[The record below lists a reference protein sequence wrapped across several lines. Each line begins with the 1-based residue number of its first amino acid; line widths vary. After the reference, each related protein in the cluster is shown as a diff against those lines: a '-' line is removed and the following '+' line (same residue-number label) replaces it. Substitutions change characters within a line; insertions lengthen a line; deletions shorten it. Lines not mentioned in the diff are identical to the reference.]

1 MIHID
6 NFLLGYQ
13 PEFDKSK
20 GNSIETPFEFSGK
33 ALKLLRNLVH
43 LLYTVA
49 SIEMKQIPESFQIT
63 YGSFLEKIITVFEK
77 TGILF
82 SAFPDLPNQKED
94 LDFSLLWAQIS
105 KDVLED
111 QTHLRKGGVFYC
123 LVPLVFEALNV
134 ALTNPHLKFQRLT
147 LLSRLLF
154 PLRKKS
160 KVLFNASNK
169 NFRKLFDLTEVSS
182 VKKDLS
188 GEFCP
193 WFASQPYDIFLYK
206 LLETIDLQLI
216 IQPNQAEDKF
226 INELVLFLKELLET
240 SGADYSSKLTNQALI
255 GGGFRSQIM
264 GITKLKKFEKS
275 EGNMAMEHEEISF
288 SFDVAGASQL
298 RGENIELKNEFLEF
312 GHQFNQDFQLL
323 NRKNKV
329 FHDNLM
335 LSGGPEPVL
344 RSSED
349 QIIST
354 HSRSLEQTPVGKLE
368 FFTAVREILSKR
380 YADMSK
386 TLSAIIEEFLLYRD
400 EVMRIVRP
408 LLELICYRCLGLVE
422 RLERFR
428 QRIYEETNQ
437 SEEPRMPK
445 NFALELGL
453 DEDWKRYFEKECFRF
468 KNRFMKRC
476 QSTKPPPKKNLTHF
490 L

>member
-6 NFLLGYQ
+6 NFLLEYQ

-20 GNSIETPFEFSGK
+20 GSSIEIPLEFSGK

-49 SIEMKQIPESFQIT
+49 CIEMKQIPESFQIT
-63 YGSFLEKIITVFEK
+63 YGLFLEKIINVFEK

-82 SAFPDLPNQKED
+82 SAFPDLPIQKED
-94 LDFSLLWAQIS
+94 LDFSVLWTQIF
-105 KDVLED
+105 KDSLED
-111 QTHLRKGGVFYC
+111 QIHLRKGGVFYC
-123 LVPLVFEALNV
+123 LVPLVFDALNV
-134 ALTNPHLKFQRLT
+134 ALMNPHLKFHRLT

-160 KVLFNASNK
+160 KVLFDASNK
-169 NFRKLFDLTEVSS
+169 NFRKLFDLPEVSS
-182 VKKDLS
+182 DKKDPS
-188 GEFCP
+188 GQFCP
-193 WFASQPYDIFLYK
+193 RVASQPYDIFLYK

-216 IQPNQAEDKF
+216 LQPNQAEDKF

-240 SGADYSSKLTNQALI
+240 SGADYGSKLTNQALI
-255 GGGFRSQIM
+255 GVGYRSQIM
-264 GITKLKKFEKS
+264 GISKLRKFDKS

-288 SFDVAGASQL
+288 SFDIAGVSQL
-298 RGENIELKNEFLEF
+298 KGENIELKNEFLEF

-323 NRKNKV
+323 SRKNRA
-329 FHDNLM
+329 FQENLV

-344 RSSED
+344 RFSEER
-349 QIIST
+349 IISN
-354 HSRSLEQTPVGKLE
+354 HSRSLEQTPVVKLE
-368 FFTAVREILSKR
+368 FFTVVREILGKR

-386 TLSAIIEEFLLYRD
+386 TLVALIEEFLRYRD
-400 EVMRIVRP
+400 EVMHVVRP
-408 LLELICYRCLGLVE
+408 LLELICYRSLGLVE

-428 QRIYEETNQ
+428 LRIYEEINQ

-476 QSTKPPPKKNLTHF
+476 QSTTNPQN
-490 L
+490 